1 MINKKFTYKVP
12 SIVALT
18 FAGTALTTHH
28 AHAAENTQDQ
38 TKNKN
43 VLNDEQ
49 TQQQGEQIQ
58 AEISKPTTNI
68 SGTQAYQDP
77 TQVK

>member
-28 AHAAENTQDQ
+28 AHAEKTHKIKQ
-38 TKNKN
+38 K
-43 VLNDEQ
+43 
-49 TQQQGEQIQ
+49 
-58 AEISKPTTNI
+58 
-68 SGTQAYQDP
+68 
-77 TQVK
+77 

>member
-28 AHAAENTQDQ
+28 AHAAEKYTRS
-38 TKNKN
+38 NK
-43 VLNDEQ
+43 
-49 TQQQGEQIQ
+49 
-58 AEISKPTTNI
+58 K
-68 SGTQAYQDP
+68 
-77 TQVK
+77 